1 MGQDE
6 KIREA
11 QEVLDWVTMRLGFS
25 IKCKV
30 TGYKHENY
38 RVQVLKGD
46 RLNMP
51 IQVSEEWVK
60 ETNPKENFI
69 PNQLEILLRNLDNY
83 YWSTWVKVSRA
94 RNVSGGQFKGT
105 LKIQQKIEV
114 NKNVSWV
121 QKYI

>member
-38 RVQVLKGD
+38 RIQVLKGD

-83 YWSTWVKVSRA
+83 Y
-94 RNVSGGQFKGT
+94 
-105 LKIQQKIEV
+105 
-114 NKNVSWV
+114 
-121 QKYI
+121 